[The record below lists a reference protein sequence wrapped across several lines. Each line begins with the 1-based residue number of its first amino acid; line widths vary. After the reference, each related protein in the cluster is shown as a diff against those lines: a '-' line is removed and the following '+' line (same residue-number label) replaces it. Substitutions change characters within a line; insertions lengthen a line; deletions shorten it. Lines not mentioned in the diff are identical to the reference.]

1 MDITRSKHDIK
12 VRMTIIDQYSNAY
25 HIVTYLLTAQNQN
38 VVVNC
43 RASLHISLKLEL
55 HVSLKLEV
63 HRHAQNM
70 LTNLSSIIKM
80 IGGGPMQSLNAHEH
94 LPSTNH
100 ETNAYGHDLDM
111 LIILHFVSYDK

>member
-55 HVSLKLEV
+55 